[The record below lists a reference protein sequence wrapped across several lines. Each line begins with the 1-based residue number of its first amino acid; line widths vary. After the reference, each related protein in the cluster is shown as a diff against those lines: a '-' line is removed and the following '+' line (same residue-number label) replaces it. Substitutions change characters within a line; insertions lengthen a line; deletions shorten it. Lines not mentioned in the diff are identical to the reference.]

1 MERPVKRLKSAA
13 EYEEEVRSGDTAPT
27 PAPAPAESSTS
38 YEQGQQSIAVSIRAM
53 CANLHRQNR
62 MRLNAP
68 AGALT
73 NAPATAPA
81 PAPAEPPT
89 SYEQGQQSTAVSI
102 RVMCANIHRKNRMR
116 LNAPADAPVNAP
128 AIDPALNRAFYGSQG
143 SQTSFAE
150 GASSG
155 DTEALSPP
163 EANNSH
169 ANLVSRIGPE
179 IQFGECGRKPRWV
192 VVPTPYDV
200 VNTFD
205 WMLEAGTPNLWNG
218 LTHEQLV
225 EYAYMY
231 LEHAL
236 EDTVFRDRFRWEV
249 KSGSFS
255 HLLVN
260 LEDALPP
267 LPDAPITDW
276 FGEADERYF
285 YYRHQSPFVALRP
298 GMCTRPFKV
307 PFSFLNY

>member
-1 MERPVKRLKSAA
+1 MERPAKRLKSAA
-13 EYEEEVRSGDTAPT
+13 EHEDVPSGDTAPAPA
-27 PAPAPAESSTS
+27 PAPAPAESSMS
-38 YEQGQQSIAVSIRAM
+38 YEQGQQSTADSIRAM
-53 CANLHRQNR
+53 CANIYRQNR

-68 AGALT
+68 AGAPAT
-73 NAPATAPA
+73 APATAP
-81 PAPAEPPT
+81 
-89 SYEQGQQSTAVSI
+89 G
-102 RVMCANIHRKNRMR
+102 
-116 LNAPADAPVNAP
+116 
-128 AIDPALNRAFYGSQG
+128 IDPALNRAFYGSQG
-143 SQTSFAE
+143 PQSSFAE
-150 GASSG
+150 GASSGG

-163 EANNSH
+163 EANNSR

-179 IQFGECGRKPRWV
+179 IQFGGYGRKPRWV
-192 VVPTPYDV
+192 VVPTPCDV

-249 KSGSFS
+249 KSGSFP

-276 FGEADERYF
+276 FGGADERYF

-298 GMCTRPFKV
+298 GMCTQPFEA
-307 PFSFLNY
+307 PFSF